1 MPKFLPS
8 TAHRSTCMC
17 IFLLAVF
24 PHKRATIKAAA
35 DMNDHCCIGRHIDG
49 ETHNIAQQLCSL
61 QITNQSRHCRSRL
74 MVTNGRGVTVWIS
87 NEVCQKHQLQTA
99 RHSYSSRVCS
109 RVWCKQSC
117 FYSTACLRRAIQQ
130 GRAKPNPN
138 ARLHLASPHNRITT
152 TKPCRPE
159 RTLGS
164 GFATL
169 IGQSMS
175 CPRIA
180 FYHVVRACDF
190 ILEQSSYLTLQN
202 YVLPSLALKGP
213 WLYHLLLNAYT
224 VCASQS

>member
-87 NEVCQKHQLQTA
+87 NEVCQKHPLQTA
-99 RHSYSSRVCS
+99 RHSQQ
-109 RVWCKQSC
+109 QSLVQVELLLQHSMLAQS
-117 FYSTACLRRAIQQ
+117 YIART
-130 GRAKPNPN
+130 GEAKPECT
-138 ARLHLASPHNRITT
+138 LA
-152 TKPCRPE
+152 
-159 RTLGS
+159 S
-164 GFATL
+164 GFATQQNNNDEAMQTQTHAWIWL
-169 IGQSMS
+169 RHTDRTEHALPTDSILS
-175 CPRIA
+175 C
-180 FYHVVRACDF
+180 CSC
-190 ILEQSSYLTLQN
+190 L
-202 YVLPSLALKGP
+202 
-213 WLYHLLLNAYT
+213 
-224 VCASQS
+224 